1 MHHVLGLKR
10 SPDEVSRTQAKPSPN
25 AFNEGYRERIALER
39 SHAGID
45 RKDAALGQGTAQV
58 GNEAMLAFIYDRE
71 ESAKFGG
78 PTSAS
83 QGTPRAAP
91 RGEVRLD
98 CRAPELIE
106 AQKDKAR
113 AAPIFQRRQPHASV
127 L

>member
-1 MHHVLGLKR
+1 
-10 SPDEVSRTQAKPSPN
+10 
-25 AFNEGYRERIALER
+25 
-39 SHAGID
+39 
-45 RKDAALGQGTAQV
+45 
-58 GNEAMLAFIYDRE
+58 MLAFIYDRE
-71 ESAKFGG
+71 ESARFGG
-78 PTSAS
+78 PTSAA
-83 QGTPRAAP
+83 QGTLRAKAP